1 MSEPPPVT
9 PAPRFWRSVRVRMLL
24 IALLPALILLP
35 LVLAYTVKNWIDRFD
50 EVLIAKVAGE
60 LTIAHQHLAGLLS
73 GRGGDILALSQSA
86 AFADLGDDPAVLA
99 AFLDQ
104 RRIAL
109 GLDFLYFLDAAGTVH
124 SAPEGSRMPD
134 ATRWPVVASALKGQA
149 GVGIDIFDAAT
160 LRNLSPDL
168 AERARLPLVETRAAV
183 PTNRTEETS
192 GMVVHA
198 AAPARGGAL
207 VGGTLLNRNLDF
219 IDEINTLVYPAGR
232 LAEGGQGTA
241 TIFLDDVRIST
252 NVRLFED
259 VRALGTRVSAAV
271 RARVLDE
278 GQVWLDRAF
287 VVNDWYVS
295 AYEPITDTFGR
306 RVGMLYV
313 GFLEAPFK
321 AAERLTLYEIAAT
334 LAVVLAISVPVLL
347 RWAQGIFA
355 PVERMNAAIEKVEKG
370 DLGARTGIGAANDEI
385 GRVATHLDKLLDQL
399 QERDRRLRDWAEE
412 LEKRV
417 KDRTRDLERA
427 NRQIEATSKQLI
439 VSEKLAAIGEIT
451 AGVAHEINNPLAV
464 IQGNL
469 DVVRDELGSQADPL
483 RTEFTLIQEQ
493 IQAIHILVSKLL
505 HFARPEEY
513 ADSGGGNDPD
523 TVIRDTMPLVQHLVT
538 KAGVEVALDLG
549 AAAVVAMNH
558 TELQQVLINLMINAV
573 QAMPDGGR
581 LTVTTGPAQLE
592 GKPMVRIEVADTG
605 TGMAPEVLERIFDPF
620 FTTKRSEGTGLG
632 LSISRNLVTRAG
644 GTISASSTPGKGTR
658 FELLLPVADADAQ
671 AL

>member
-1 MSEPPPVT
+1 MSEPPHVT
-9 PAPRFWRSVRVRMLL
+9 PAPRFWRSVRARMLV

-35 LVLAYTVKNWIDRFD
+35 LVLASTVKNWIDRFD
-50 EVLIAKVAGE
+50 DVLTAKVGSE

-73 GRGGDILALSQSA
+73 RRGTDIEALGQSA
-86 AFADLGDDPAVLA
+86 AFAALGNAPGT
-99 AFLDQ
+99 LDTYLEV
-104 RRIAL
+104 RRAGL
-109 GLDFLYFLDAAGTVH
+109 GLDFLYFLDRTGVIH
-124 SAPEGSRMPD
+124 SAPAGGRVVDPS
-134 ATRWPVVASALKGQA
+134 RWPVVAAALAGRA
-149 GVGIDIFDAAT
+149 GVGIDIFDAAD
-160 LRNLSPDL
+160 LQALSPDL
-168 AERARLPLVETRAAV
+168 ASRARLPLVETRAAV
-183 PTNRTEETS
+183 PTDRNEETR

-198 AAPARGGAL
+198 AAPARGGVL
-207 VGGTLLNRNLDF
+207 VGGTLLNRNLAF

-232 LAEGGQGTA
+232 MTDGGQGTA

-271 RARVLDE
+271 RARVLDQ

-295 AYEPITDTFGR
+295 AYEPIVDTFGD

-321 AAERLTLYEIAAT
+321 AAERQTLFEIAAT
-334 LAVVLAISVPVLL
+334 LMIVLAVSVPILL

-355 PVERMNAAIEKVEKG
+355 PLERMTAAIEKVEQG
-370 DLGARTGIGAANDEI
+370 DLGARTGMVSADDEI
-385 GRVATHLDKLLDQL
+385 GRVATHLDSLLDQL
-399 QERDRRLRDWAEE
+399 QERDRALRDWAEE
-412 LEKRV
+412 LEARV
-417 KDRTRDLERA
+417 KDRTRDLEDA
-427 NRQIEATSKQLI
+427 NRQIEATTRQLI

-469 DVVRDELGSQADPL
+469 DVVREDLGPRAEPL

-513 ADSGGGNDPD
+513 ADSGSGNDPD
-523 TVIRDTMPLVQHLVT
+523 TVIRDTMPLVQHLLSKARIEVELDLA
-538 KAGVEVALDLG
+538 AGV
-549 AAAVVAMNH
+549 VVAMNH
-558 TELQQVLINLMINAV
+558 TELQQVLINLMVNAV

-581 LTVTTGPAQLE
+581 LTVRTRRDAAKGR
-592 GKPMVRIEVADTG
+592 PMVRISVSDTG
-605 TGMAPEVLERIFDPF
+605 TGMTPEVLGRIFDPF

-632 LSISRNLVTRAG
+632 LSISRNLVTRGG
-644 GTISASSTPGKGTR
+644 GTITAESAPGQGTR
-658 FELLLPVADADAQ
+658 FEILLPVVEAGDQ